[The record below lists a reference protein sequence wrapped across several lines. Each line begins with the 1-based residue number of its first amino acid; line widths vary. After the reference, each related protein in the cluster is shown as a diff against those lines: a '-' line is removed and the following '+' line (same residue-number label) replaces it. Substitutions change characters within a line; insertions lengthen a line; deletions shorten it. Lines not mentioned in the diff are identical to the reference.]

1 MGAEGKGAMFLEPS
15 DSWNCGEGCALGAQG
30 RWGRAGNA
38 ATAIDA
44 AIKQI
49 GVEKEMTSLS
59 SHSLILL
66 LCLPLVDPQ
75 PEAS

>member
-1 MGAEGKGAMFLEPS
+1 MFLEPS
-15 DSWNCGEGCALGAQG
+15 DSWNCGEGGALGAQG